1 MSGLEGF
8 LEEAPQQG
16 LKGRQMKQTQGWMTG
31 LSGECEEA
39 RRAGAELG
47 RGAAPQGCSPYIS
60 APLA

>member
-8 LEEAPQQG
+8 LEEAPQQD

-31 LSGECEEA
+31 LSGESEEV

-47 RGAAPQGCSPYIS
+47 GGRLPRV
-60 APLA
+60 

>member
-1 MSGLEGF
+1 
-8 LEEAPQQG
+8 
-16 LKGRQMKQTQGWMTG
+16 MKQTQGWMTG

-47 RGAAPQGCSPYIS
+47 SGAAPQGCIPCVS

>member
-1 MSGLEGF
+1 
-8 LEEAPQQG
+8 
-16 LKGRQMKQTQGWMTG
+16 MKQTQGWMTG

-47 RGAAPQGCSPYIS
+47 SRAAPQGCIPCVS